1 MNFAEFW
8 KIMMN
13 FAESW
18 IDEFRLIFMDFEG
31 EMFQMNFLKAIRP

>member
-31 EMFQMNFLKAIRP
+31 EMFLNVVAKNVN